1 MEQRN
6 QQSGRSDV
14 DFAEKAIG
22 APASKLESMEFILFI
37 YLKTKSMKKW
47 NWKSVLLYVVRIVEL
62 IITGAA
68 GGVAG
73 SVL

>member
-14 DFAEKAIG
+14 DFAERAIG

-37 YLKTKSMKKW
+37 YLKTKTMKKW
-47 NWKSVLLYVVRIVEL
+47 NWKSVLLYVVRLVEL
-62 IITGAA
+62 IVTGAV
-68 GGVAG
+68 GGAAG